1 MLKEVDERRRAE
13 RIPAHVEVRFEEVSQ
28 AAKALR
34 AYSLNLSAGGL
45 CVRTNRQYEAGA
57 TVKLSMTIAGEQLQL
72 EAAVAWVREGAVGLR
87 FLFASPEQRER
98 LERLVSGL
106 SGEAPS
112 GAPPSRPR

>member
-1 MLKEVDERRRAE
+1 MTIQVGDKAPDFELKDN
-13 RIPAHVEVRFEEVSQ
+13 H
-28 AAKALR
+28 
-34 AYSLNLSAGGL
+34 
-45 CVRTNRQYEAGA
+45 GA